1 MRKFQKKV
9 SEFLFC
15 SKNQIRSTAVT
26 GRNSKQ
32 AYMITLAEAK
42 GAGGSFV
49 HKAPNQ
55 KTDMSQKRVD
65 FLRHLLLLKLGFS
78 TKLHLHCLHLTRLCG
93 LCHHPSFS
101 NSGNVSGHHLA
112 GSNKTGCWLSLVS
125 FVASFSSVLFCHPCH
140 LSSYSRWLCPFI
152 WT

>member
-15 SKNQIRSTAVT
+15 SRNQRFSIRSTAVT
-26 GRNSKQ
+26 GRNNTQ

-65 FLRHLLLLKLGFS
+65 FLSTQMSVYLFS
-78 TKLHLHCLHLTRLCG
+78 TRDTCYFKNSDSQLSYIYTARLPTP
-93 LCHHPSFS
+93 H
-101 NSGNVSGHHLA
+101 
-112 GSNKTGCWLSLVS
+112 SLVWPLPP
-125 FVASFSSVLFCHPCH
+125 SSTFKLLQRGRPPPG
-140 LSSYSRWLCPFI
+140 W
-152 WT
+152 